1 MTILVIG
8 FFLIVSVLNWA
19 WGPITEEDYFLK
31 TVEHD
36 PFIGTGRSINE
47 IMRNQTA
54 RTWFWSSLN
63 LDHQILIYSKVA
75 DYSAVDE
82 NQMHS
87 IYILVYHSSEQGGVS
102 PHIIRTHSSEQGGW

>member
-1 MTILVIG
+1 MIG

-31 TVEHD
+31 TVEPIH
-36 PFIGTGRSINE
+36 
-47 IMRNQTA
+47 RNREEYQTA